1 MRRHDLTA
9 QHLAILSLAGRHQGD
24 GMPRFTRGRDQCQRL
39 RTWQVPR
46 QDTEFGIRTIQ
57 AKRTVTAMNRH
68 VLQLYR
74 PAFGHSGTAQRP
86 IQPPIAGQ
94 QLAAHENFP
103 YNIIYERRMDSVPA
117 EITGADKPVVQ
128 FCDPSVKTQ
137 SDSAAADPH
146 LPYFFSMPARRPV
159 EKAICRLYP
168 PVLASRSST
177 SPAK

>member
-74 PAFGHSGTAQRP
+74 PAYS
-86 IQPPIAGQ
+86 
-94 QLAAHENFP
+94 
-103 YNIIYERRMDSVPA
+103 RRSPGSSSPRM
-117 EITGADKPVVQ
+117 
-128 FCDPSVKTQ
+128 KT
-137 SDSAAADPH
+137 S
-146 LPYFFSMPARRPV
+146 RT
-159 EKAICRLYP
+159 ILYTNGEWTP
-168 PVLASRSST
+168 CPR
-177 SPAK
+177 K

>member
-1 MRRHDLTA
+1 
-9 QHLAILSLAGRHQGD
+9 
-24 GMPRFTRGRDQCQRL
+24 
-39 RTWQVPR
+39 
-46 QDTEFGIRTIQ
+46 
-57 AKRTVTAMNRH
+57 MNRH

-86 IQPPIAGQ
+86 VQPPVARQ
-94 QLAAHENFP
+94 QLAAHEDLP
-103 YNIIYERRMDSVPA
+103 YNIIYEGRMDSVPPK
-117 EITGADKPVVQ
+117 ITGADQPVVQ